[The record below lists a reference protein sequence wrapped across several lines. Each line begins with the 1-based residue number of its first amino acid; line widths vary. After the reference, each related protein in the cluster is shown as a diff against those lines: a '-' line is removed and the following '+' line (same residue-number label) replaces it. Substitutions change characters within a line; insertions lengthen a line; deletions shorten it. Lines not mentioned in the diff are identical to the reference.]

1 VWITIMLVFILV
13 LNTLAVGVF
22 GEAEFCFAS
31 IKLITILGLLILS
44 VVLILGG
51 GPNGDRLG
59 FRYWKDPG
67 GMPSL
72 SKFIVAARL
81 T

>member
-1 VWITIMLVFILV
+1 MMIFILV

-31 IKLITILGLLILS
+31 IKLITILGLLLLS

-51 GPNGDRLG
+51 GPNHDRVG
-59 FRYWKDPG
+59 FRYWEDPG
-67 GMPSL
+67 GMSFSNL
-72 SKFIVAARL
+72 
-81 T
+81 